1 MEIKQVMDL
10 TVAKELFIEPIRE
23 ELEEAASLT
32 PLWGIYKKGLVWHS
46 IECRALGER
55 LPNPRTILREVDSTK
70 AIVKEG
76 AKFSKRACWTI
87 ARDGTSELCIS
98 GRGPGCITD
107 YHVLRHLREAEEKGE
122 EDALLLFWL
131 IYYHRVFRGR
141 QGIRE
146 EVLDGYIA
154 MLMVR
159 EYLSF
164 IKYINFNHAWLRE
177 GYCTWSAI
185 PDTIG
190 PAIKKIMETEETKG
204 ELHGN

>member
-1 MEIKQVMDL
+1 VEMKELCVDMDL
-10 TVAKELFIEPIRE
+10 TVVKELFIEPIRE

-32 PLWGIYKKGLVWHS
+32 PLWGRYERGLVWHRVQ
-46 IECRALGER
+46 CRALGER
-55 LPNPRTILREVDSTK
+55 LPNPRTTLHEVGSTK

-76 AKFSKRACWTI
+76 EKFSKRACWTI
-87 ARDGTSELCIS
+87 ARDGTSDLCIS
-98 GRGPGCITD
+98 GPGAQND

-141 QGIRE
+141 QDKA
-146 EVLDGYIA
+146 LDGYIA

-159 EYLSF
+159 KYLSF

-177 GYCTWSAI
+177 GYCRWFPV
-185 PDTIG
+185 PDYIG
-190 PAIKKIMETEETKG
+190 PAIKKIMEAEEAKD